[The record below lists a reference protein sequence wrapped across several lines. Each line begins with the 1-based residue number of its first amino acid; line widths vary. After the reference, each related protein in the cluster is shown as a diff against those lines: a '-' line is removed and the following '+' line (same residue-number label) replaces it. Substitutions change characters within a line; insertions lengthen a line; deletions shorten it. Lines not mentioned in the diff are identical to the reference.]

1 MRDNNPERPYLG
13 EVLPFYYETM
23 GYQNCKN
30 GDGVHTSIN
39 KNTLIVHKNYLSGI
53 QRPIRGAL
61 PYCG

>member
-39 KNTLIVHKNYLSGI
+39 KNTLIVHKTTFLVYKD
-53 QRPIRGAL
+53 Q
-61 PYCG
+61 